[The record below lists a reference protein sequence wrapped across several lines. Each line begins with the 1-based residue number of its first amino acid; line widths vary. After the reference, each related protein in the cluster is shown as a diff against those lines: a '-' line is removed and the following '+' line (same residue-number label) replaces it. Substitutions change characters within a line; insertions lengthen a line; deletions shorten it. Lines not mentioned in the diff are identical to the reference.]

1 MKYIFHA
8 QIGLATTFSYRPIGS
23 RAHPSMDAGSATPR
37 QRGEGEVMDFEL
49 PEEYRAFRDMVRKWV
64 DNEVPKAWARDLEKD
79 EHNYPF
85 ALWDKFTEAGFH
97 GIGIAE
103 EYDGQGGDVVMQMLL
118 ARELARSLGGL
129 AWIWGITSFAG
140 SKSIGLY
147 GSPEQKAKYLPLIAT
162 GQLKAAIAFTEPSGG
177 TDLLGAMATTA
188 ERVDG
193 GWVLNGEK
201 IWSSSAHVADY
212 LLVIAR
218 SDANAEKRHQGLT
231 LFWVPT
237 KTDGVK
243 ITPLAKLG
251 MRSMGSCSIHF
262 DDVFVADADVL
273 GEPHK
278 AWYMLLPTL
287 NNERIMV
294 GAFCL
299 GVIDGVLEDAV
310 EYMQQRKAFGGI
322 IGRFQ
327 ALQHYVAD
335 IATMQKTTEL
345 MLHFC
350 ADKQARGENV
360 GVEANMLKLLASENA
375 NKAADL
381 GIQILGGMGYS
392 AETDMQRYWRD
403 SRLWR
408 IGPITNEMVRNAIA
422 ESLGLPR
429 SF

>member
-1 MKYIFHA
+1 
-8 QIGLATTFSYRPIGS
+8 
-23 RAHPSMDAGSATPR
+23 
-37 QRGEGEVMDFEL
+37 MDFEL
-49 PEEYRAFRDMVRKWV
+49 SEEYRAFRDMVRRWV
-64 DNEVPKAWARDLEKD
+64 DNEAPKDWARALEKD

-97 GIGIAE
+97 GVGISE
-103 EYDGQGGDVVMQMLL
+103 EYEGQGGDVVMQMLL

-147 GSPEQKAKYLPLIAT
+147 GSAEQKAKYLPEIAN
-162 GQLKAAIAFTEPSGG
+162 GRLKAAIAFTEPDGG
-177 TDLLGAMATTA
+177 TDLLGAMGTNAS
-188 ERVDG
+188 RVDG
-193 GWVLNGEK
+193 GWVINGEK

-212 LLVIAR
+212 LLLIAR
-218 SDANAEKRHQGLT
+218 SDKNAEKKHQGLT
-231 LFWVPT
+231 LFWVPA
-237 KTDGVK
+237 KSEGVK
-243 ITPLAKLG
+243 ITPLPKLG
-251 MRSMGSCSIHF
+251 MRSMGSCSVHLE
-262 DDVFVADADVL
+262 DVFVADENVL
-273 GEPHK
+273 GEPHN

-310 EYMQQRKAFGGI
+310 EYVKQRKAFGGI

-327 ALQHYVAD
+327 ALQHYIAD

-360 GVEANMLKLLASENA
+360 GVEANMLKLMASENA
-375 NKAADL
+375 NAAADL

-408 IGPITNEMVRNAIA
+408 IGPITNEMVRNGIA